1 MGRKYVDCREV
12 PSESGCTLAIVGEP
26 DEVVAAAVA
35 HMKSVHS
42 HTEPDAE
49 LAEMVRGE
57 LKDAPG
63 VFA

>member
-26 DEVVAAAVA
+26 DEVVSAAVA
-35 HMKSVHS
+35 HMKTVHS
-42 HTEPDAE
+42 HNEPDAE
-49 LAEMVRGE
+49 LADMVRGE

-63 VFA
+63 ALA